1 MTFPFL
7 ACCRR
12 FYAYKVQIH
21 PATIARYFEFNAVF
35 FETFSL
41 PVPSYPINKAF
52 PWPVFLDFVPNSV
65 IPNEGVAVVKILV
78 FNFPL
83 ICLNSCSDKCP
94 QKTLSLKWSIFQ
106 ITRFPHY
113 SVSTDA
119 MLGFYRKFKDVSF
132 KGWNVYRNVW
142 YRMAIISCSKKTFEQ
157 FLN

>member
-1 MTFPFL
+1 MRNHKHWRSSFYQLRLLHVRLLRRCLAFVTFPFL

-83 ICLNSCSDKCP
+83 ICLNSCSDKYP
-94 QKTLSLKWSIFQ
+94 QKTLSLK
-106 ITRFPHY
+106 
-113 SVSTDA
+113 
-119 MLGFYRKFKDVSF
+119 
-132 KGWNVYRNVW
+132 
-142 YRMAIISCSKKTFEQ
+142 
-157 FLN
+157 

>member
-7 ACCRR
+7 ACRRR

-41 PVPSYPINKAF
+41 PVPSYPINKDF

-65 IPNEGVAVVKILV
+65 IPNEGVTVVKILV

-83 ICLNSCSDKCP
+83 ICLNSCSDKYP
-94 QKTLSLKWSIFQ
+94 QKTLSLK
-106 ITRFPHY
+106 
-113 SVSTDA
+113 
-119 MLGFYRKFKDVSF
+119 
-132 KGWNVYRNVW
+132 
-142 YRMAIISCSKKTFEQ
+142 
-157 FLN
+157 